1 MREVRCPDP
10 AGRKPC
16 VWWEAE
22 DPSELL
28 QLPRQARVALRGW
41 DERVVLRGHPCV
53 IQTREPIG
61 LPADVRLEIDRQDFG
76 RLAEWLEA
84 WGRPWTLRLEALVPQ
99 EDDELA
105 ELHALLLK
113 ARQAGCERVLANL
126 VPAARRPEMRQQLQ
140 ADRAYRYRLF
150 SLLRSLCDEVGLK
163 FALLELDDVPDKLRF
178 NRFFASAKPCCRG
191 FAV

>member
-16 VWWEAE
+16 VWWEAD
-22 DPSELL
+22 DPAELL
-28 QLPRQARVALRGW
+28 ALPRQARVVLAGW
-41 DERVVLRGHPCV
+41 DERVIARGHPCIV
-53 IQTREPIG
+53 RVREPLA
-61 LPADVRLEIDRQDFG
+61 LPADVRLEVDRQDFE
-76 RLAEWLEA
+76 RLADFLEG

-99 EDDELA
+99 EDDELS
-105 ELHALLLK
+105 ELRALLLK
-113 ARQAGCERVLANL
+113 ARQAGCERALANL
-126 VPAARRPEMRQQLQ
+126 VPAGRRPELREQLQ

-178 NRFFASAKPCCRG
+178 NRFFASARPCCRG
-191 FAV
+191 FPL